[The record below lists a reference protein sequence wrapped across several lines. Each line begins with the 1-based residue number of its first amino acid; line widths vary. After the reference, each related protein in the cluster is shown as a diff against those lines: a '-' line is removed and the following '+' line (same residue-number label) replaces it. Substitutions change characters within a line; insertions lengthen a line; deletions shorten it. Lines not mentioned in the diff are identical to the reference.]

1 MFSLPRRAETP
12 NFMSKTVARGNTFET
27 EVEWYQS
34 VNRGDIHVSNE
45 KHVAPQLGRQSQGN
59 NAA

>member
-1 MFSLPRRAETP
+1 MG
-12 NFMSKTVARGNTFET
+12 KTLGRDDHIKS
-27 EVEWYQS
+27 EVEWRQS

>member
-1 MFSLPRRAETP
+1 MFSLPRKAETA
-12 NFMSKTVARGNTFET
+12 NFMSKTLVRGNNFES
-27 EVEWYQS
+27 EVEWCQS

-45 KHVAPQLGRQSQGN
+45 EHVAPQLGRQSQGN